1 VSERRPS
8 GRRERRRRV
17 VTAAVAMPL
26 ALVTVGAVAP
36 WFLDAFWLQV
46 GLFAMAAA
54 VAALGL
60 ELLVGE
66 AGQLSLAHSFFIM
79 LGAYGYTYA
88 AGESQTIG
96 VSTQDG
102 LGLPPIVAVVFAVAL
117 AGLAG
122 LAFSPIAARLRGV
135 YLGVASLGL
144 VFLGQHL
151 LFNSPTVTGGFNGR
165 DVPPFALF
173 GFTFDDVAGETTN
186 WFGKDFTRTGKL
198 WLVALTALLLTWL
211 FVRNVQRSRVGR
223 AMHAVRDGEI
233 AASVMGVPVTRYKA
247 SAFMVSSMVAGLG
260 GVVLALAF
268 RRIVPETFGVILAI
282 EYLAMIVIGGLGSA
296 GGAIA
301 GAFFVSALPAV
312 LQRYSSDLP
321 FLSAS
326 PTEGGITA
334 GVAARFLFGAAI
346 VAVLLFE
353 PAGFAGIA
361 RRVRRRLG
369 RLHARI
375 RPRPTARAAELD
387 STAAIAPP
395 AVTEPSA
402 LTEAE
407 SEPVPTDA
415 TASSN
420 TS

>member
-1 VSERRPS
+1 VSEHGPV
-8 GRRERRRRV
+8 GGGERRRPI
-17 VTAAVAMPL
+17 VTPAAVVPL
-26 ALVTVGAVAP
+26 AMVTVAAVAP

-60 ELLVGE
+60 GLLVGE

-79 LGAYGYTYA
+79 IGAYGYTYA
-88 AGESQTIG
+88 AGQSQTVG

-144 VFLGQHL
+144 VFLGQHV

-186 WFGKDFTRTGKL
+186 WLGTDFTRTGKL
-198 WLVALTALLLTWL
+198 WFVALVALFLTWL

-223 AMHAVRDGEI
+223 ALHAVRDGEI
-233 AASVMGVPVTRYKA
+233 AASVVGIPVTRYKA
-247 SAFMVSSMVAGLG
+247 SAFMVSSMIAGLG

-282 EYLAMIVIGGLGSA
+282 EYLAMVVIGGLGSA

-334 GVAARFLFGAAI
+334 GVAAHLLFGAAI

-353 PAGFAGIA
+353 PGGFAGIT
-361 RRVRRRLG
+361 RRVRHRLA
-369 RLHARI
+369 RLYARV
-375 RPRPTARAAELD
+375 RPQPTARPPLPE
-387 STAAIAPP
+387 TATRIAPT

-402 LTEAE
+402 LTALEP
-407 SEPVPTDA
+407 EPVPTDA
-415 TASSN
+415 TASSR

>member
-1 VSERRPS
+1 VSEHRSTARS
-8 GRRERRRRV
+8 VQRRRIP
-17 VTAAVAMPL
+17 TAAVAVPL
-26 ALVTVGAVAP
+26 ALVAAGTVAP

-46 GLFAMAAA
+46 GLFAIAAA

-60 ELLVGE
+60 EILVGE

-79 LGAYGYTYA
+79 IGAYAYTYA

-102 LGLPPIVAVVFAVAL
+102 LGLPPIVAVIFAVAL

-122 LAFSPIAARLRGV
+122 LAFSPIAGRLRGV

-144 VFLGQHL
+144 VFLGQHI
-151 LFNSPTVTGGFNGR
+151 LFNSPTITGGFNGR
-165 DVPPFALF
+165 DVPAFTLF
-173 GFTFDDVAGETTN
+173 GFRFDDVAGETTN

-198 WLVALTALLLTWL
+198 WFVALAVLFLTWL

-223 AMHAVRDGEI
+223 AMRAVRDGEI

-247 SAFMVSSMVAGLG
+247 SAFMVSSMLAGLG

-282 EYLAMIVIGGLGSA
+282 EYLAMIVIGGLGST

-334 GVAARFLFGAAI
+334 GVAARLLFGAAI

-353 PAGFAGIA
+353 PGGFAGIA
-361 RRVRRRLG
+361 RRVSRRLAH
-369 RLHARI
+369 LHART
-375 RPRPTARAAELD
+375 RARPTTRAPELD
-387 STAAIAPP
+387 STRRIAST
-395 AVTEPSA
+395 VTESSVLPA
-402 LTEAE
+402 PE

-415 TASSN
+415 TARST